1 MNRLGLVVVT
11 LASLMLSQTAVSGE
25 KDKFYGSTL
34 DLRTNLAFKVSDAA
48 IQKMLPEGW
57 QVDSPTTGPSKG
69 YNLAV
74 VLVDQILAQDP
85 EGKPIDAVRGAAL
98 VVPAKRQGM
107 EKSVA
112 LIVGGMFSPASYVPG
127 PYGNFTLAKA
137 DIDRRIHEDPAGLST
152 VEESWLFKTDNGD
165 SVQFQTQYTRDVPT
179 RTSVEAQV
187 YSAAKPDFYR
197 IYRVEQAADVVRST
211 ATGKNRVQTVLF
223 KASGGQ
229 LTPLF
234 DGSEQLISITA
245 IPWYSRQIFL
255 PGS

>member
-1 MNRLGLVVVT
+1 MNRLGLIVVT
-11 LASLMLSQTAVSGE
+11 LASLMLAQTVLSGE
-25 KDKFYGSTL
+25 KDKFAGSTL
-34 DLRTNLAFKVSDAA
+34 DLRTNLAFKVSDSAV
-48 IQKMLPEGW
+48 QKMLPEGW

-85 EGKPIDAVRGAAL
+85 EGKPVDAARGAAL

-107 EKSVA
+107 EKSVIM
-112 LIVGGMFSPASYVPG
+112 IVGGLFSPASYVPG
-127 PYGNFTLAKA
+127 PYGNYVLAKA
-137 DIDRRIHEDPAGLST
+137 EIERRIHEAPAGQST
-152 VEESWLFKTDNGD
+152 VEELWLFKTDSGD
-165 SVQFQTQYTRDVPT
+165 SLQFQTQYTTDVPT
-179 RTSVEAQV
+179 RTSGEAQV

-197 IYRVEQAADVVRST
+197 IYRFDQAADVVRST
-211 ATGKNRVQTVLF
+211 ATGKNRAQTVLF
-223 KASGGQ
+223 KASGPQ

-234 DGSEQLISITA
+234 DSSEQLISITA